1 MQLLILTKTLDMK
14 LFQKLFSHKRKLGFY
29 SLGLMVL
36 LSLSSTSQTVNP
48 VIGDESYLETFAE
61 LPQAKTNNELRVK
74 THLKYVEQMLRSK
87 DVSHLNAELQAQ
99 RTYLLNLLREY
110 YQRGKFPEN
119 HHASGER
126 KPCFIDD
133 DGTICAVGYLVEQ
146 TAGRQTAEALN
157 KEFQYEEIL
166 NMNSPILDTWI
177 SESGFTKEE
186 IATIQ
191 PTYENWFPEPKRER
205 IGIRSGLALSRAR
218 GTEFFEDTE
227 PLFGFV
233 GGLSLDHFINN
244 KFYVSVDAIYSEMG
258 FKVPVIYTDE
268 TGLPIA
274 SSDFKYKFSYFSFPL
289 RLNWQGKWRLKPFA
303 SLGLAPQLLSKARVL
318 TPGIPSQGNIEPGW
332 DETELNQTP
341 TFDLSGNAQ
350 LGASFTWNGF
360 TFQSFL
366 EAQQGLINQT
376 DTDFFEQNKFWH
388 QAASFNVAIKY
399 QL

>member
-1 MQLLILTKTLDMK
+1 
-14 LFQKLFSHKRKLGFY
+14 
-29 SLGLMVL
+29 
-36 LSLSSTSQTVNP
+36 
-48 VIGDESYLETFAE
+48 
-61 LPQAKTNNELRVK
+61 
-74 THLKYVEQMLRSK
+74 
-87 DVSHLNAELQAQ
+87 
-99 RTYLLNLLREY
+99 
-110 YQRGKFPEN
+110 
-119 HHASGER
+119 
-126 KPCFIDD
+126 
-133 DGTICAVGYLVEQ
+133 
-146 TAGRQTAEALN
+146 
-157 KEFQYEEIL
+157 
-166 NMNSPILDTWI
+166 
-177 SESGFTKEE
+177 
-186 IATIQ
+186 
-191 PTYENWFPEPKRER
+191 
-205 IGIRSGLALSRAR
+205 
-218 GTEFFEDTE
+218 
-227 PLFGFV
+227 
-233 GGLSLDHFINN
+233 
-244 KFYVSVDAIYSEMG
+244 MG